1 MLLQDALQFERA
13 WRGSMD
19 ELARKASALSA
30 AYPVEENVHLPDTTR
45 ALVISYRTR
54 KIIPPANGKQF
65 TWDHLVRLLAARY
78 LVMRG
83 WNRDT
88 VAQRLQEQSADYLVS
103 HLTDLSIA
111 PAHAQPDNEV
121 DEAQRIEEATIA
133 VQLLAA
139 GIVQQFGHVRRGE
152 VLVQDAS
159 MSHLLAQAML
169 LLAGLFLKAGQDN
182 VFGSV
187 HDLLVCCQ
195 KPLTS
200 VTFGLDIFSHETF
213 PYKDLVLID
222 PGQRIPTLDC
232 VELARQ
238 SSSELDLREQL
249 AFDALRSASE
259 QLAGH
264 QEEAYSDLRLWITE
278 HPVTSAAK
286 MRSFAREEGLQV
298 AASFLSACYE
308 PVNPRHL
315 INGELHV
322 CSTCGAPM
330 RRSRGVSSLFA
341 CTIPQCARFDVPVD
355 SVARDI
361 GPETLIARAHIL
373 LYWVGPGLDESAIYR
388 RAQKLGLAPRAY
400 PGHDACDISLESDT
414 VGVDVKSYSNPYLL
428 AAKLNTSLGGLALYP
443 TRIVAINDQV
453 LARFYGYLDIVRN
466 RYSGALPVRFM
477 SVRELMKTMEAP
489 F

>member
-1 MLLQDALQFERA
+1 MLLQDALQSERA

-30 AYPVEENVHLPDTTR
+30 AYPVEENVHLPDSTR
-45 ALVISYRTR
+45 ALVISYRAR
-54 KIIPPANGKQF
+54 KIIPPAQGKQF
-65 TWDHLVRLLAARY
+65 IWEHLVRLLAARY
-78 LVMRG
+78 LVMCG
-83 WNRDT
+83 WSRDA
-88 VAQRLQEQSADYLVS
+88 VAQRLQERSADYLAS
-103 HLTDLSIA
+103 NLTDLSITQA
-111 PAHAQPDNEV
+111 PVQPDNED
-121 DEAQRIEEATIA
+121 DEAQFVEQANIV
-133 VQLLAA
+133 VQLLAC
-139 GIVQQFGHVRRGE
+139 GVVQQFAHVRRGE
-152 VLVQDAS
+152 VLVQDVS
-159 MSHLLAQAML
+159 MSQLLAQAML

-187 HDLLVCCQ
+187 HELLVCCQ

-200 VTFGLDIFSHETF
+200 ETLGLEIFSHPAF
-213 PYKDLVLID
+213 LYKGLVLID
-222 PGQRIPTLDC
+222 PDRRIPTLDC
-232 VELARQ
+232 AELARQ

-249 AFDALRSASE
+249 AFEALRSASE
-259 QLAGH
+259 QVAGR
-264 QEEAYSDLRLWITE
+264 QDEAYSNLRLWITE
-278 HPVTSAAK
+278 HPVTSVAQ
-286 MRSFAREEGLQV
+286 MRSFAREEHLQV
-298 AASFLSACYE
+298 ATNFLLACYE

-330 RRSRGVSSLFA
+330 RRSQGVSSLFA

-355 SVARDI
+355 SVAHDV

-400 PGHDACDISLESDT
+400 PGRDACDISLDGDT
-414 VGVDVKSYSNPYLL
+414 VGVDVKSYSNPYVL

-443 TRIVAINDQV
+443 TRIVAINDKV
-453 LARFYGYLDIVRN
+453 LVRFHGYLDILRN
-466 RYSGALPVRFM
+466 RYNGPLPVRFM
-477 SVRELMKTMEAP
+477 PVRELMKTMEIP